1 MTMWRGLDA
10 VAADVGS
17 TPRRRS
23 VVTVGVF
30 DGVHRGHQVIVA
42 QVVRRA
48 KALGVPAVA
57 ITFDPHPL
65 VLLRPELAPALL
77 TSIDRRA
84 ELLQEVGID
93 HVVVLP
99 FTHELSQFSPEQFV
113 EEIIINGLHASEVVV
128 GSDFRFG
135 HQAAGDV
142 ALLTDLGETFDFGV
156 EGVGLVGDGRVRWS
170 STAVR
175 KALVDGDVSSAA
187 AILGRPHRVDGE
199 VVTGDQRG
207 GDLGFHTA
215 NVQVPAGMATPSDG
229 VYAGRLSIL
238 DDEGATG
245 EGFVAAISVGA
256 NTTFAG
262 TERRIEAHCL
272 DQSDLDLYGK
282 NVGVEF
288 IQRLRDMVTFDSAD
302 ALIAQ
307 VGQDI
312 EHTRTAVSR

>member
-10 VAADVGS
+10 VVADVGS

-30 DGVHRGHQVIVA
+30 DGVHRGHQVIVS

-48 KALGVPAVA
+48 RALQVPAVA

-65 VLLRPELAPALL
+65 ALLSPELAPALL

-99 FTHELSQFSPEQFV
+99 FTHELSRFSPEQFV
-113 EEIIINGLHASEVVV
+113 EEVIINGLHASEVVV

-142 ALLTDLGETFDFGV
+142 ALLTDLGEKFDFGV

-175 KALVDGDVSSAA
+175 TALLAGDVSAAA

-215 NVQVPAGMATPSDG
+215 NVQAPLGMATPSDG

-272 DQSDLDLYGK
+272 DQSDLNLYGK
-282 NVGVEF
+282 SVGVEF
-288 IQRLRDMVTFDSAD
+288 VQRLRDMVTFDSAD

-312 EHTRTAVSR
+312 EQTRTAVSQ

>member
-10 VAADVGS
+10 VVADVGS
-17 TPRRRS
+17 TQRRRS

-30 DGVHRGHQVIVA
+30 DGVHRGHQVIVS

-48 KALGVPAVA
+48 RAIQVPAVA

-65 VLLRPELAPALL
+65 AVLRPDAQPALL

-99 FTHELSQFSPEQFV
+99 FTDELSRWSPEQFV
-113 EEIIINGLHASEVVV
+113 GEIIVNGLHASEVVV

-142 ALLTDLGETFDFGV
+142 ALLTELGESLGFGV
-156 EGVGLVGDGRVRWS
+156 EGVGLVGDGRQRWS

-175 KALVDGDVSSAA
+175 KALVEGDVAAAA
-187 AILGRPHRVDGE
+187 AILSRPHRLDGL

-215 NVQVPAGMATPSDG
+215 NVQAPAIMATPSDG
-229 VYAGRLSIL
+229 VYAGRLSAL

-245 EGFVAAISVGA
+245 TSYVAAISVGV
-256 NTTFAG
+256 NTTFSG
-262 TERRIEAHCL
+262 TQRRIEAHCL
-272 DQSDLDLYGK
+272 DQTELDLYGK
-282 NVGVEF
+282 SVGVEF
-288 IQRLRDMVTFDSAD
+288 VERLRDMATFDSAD
-302 ALIAQ
+302 ELIAQ
-307 VGQDI
+307 VGKDI
-312 EHTRTAVSR
+312 EQTRAAVTI

>member
-10 VAADVGS
+10 VVADVGS

-30 DGVHRGHQVIVA
+30 DGVHRGHQVIVS

-48 KALGVPAVA
+48 RALQVPAVA

-65 VLLRPELAPALL
+65 ALLSPELAPALL

-99 FTHELSQFSPEQFV
+99 FTHELSRFSPEQFV
-113 EEIIINGLHASEVVV
+113 EEVIINGLHASEVVV

-142 ALLTDLGETFDFGV
+142 ALLTDLGEKFDFGV

-175 KALVDGDVSSAA
+175 TALLAGDVSAAA

-215 NVQVPAGMATPSDG
+215 NVQAPLGMATPSDG

-272 DQSDLDLYGK
+272 DQSDLNLYGK
-282 NVGVEF
+282 SVGVEF
-288 IQRLRDMVTFDSAD
+288 VQRLRDMVTFDSAD

-307 VGQDI
+307 VAQDI
-312 EHTRTAVSR
+312 EQTRTAVSQ